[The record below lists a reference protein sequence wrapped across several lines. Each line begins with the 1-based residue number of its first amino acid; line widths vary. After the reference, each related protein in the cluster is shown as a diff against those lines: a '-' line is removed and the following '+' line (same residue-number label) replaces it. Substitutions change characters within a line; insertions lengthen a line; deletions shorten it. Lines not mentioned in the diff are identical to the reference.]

1 MWTYIYPDELYHHG
15 TKGQKWYIRRYQ
27 NQDGSLT
34 PEGKERYGKDYDK
47 NGYVKLAKKNKT
59 TRRELRKATDEQLI
73 KATNRA
79 RLEANYINAIYDR
92 KMAYAK
98 AHPEKVNKGKEL
110 LKSFAKNIVVPAAV
124 NYGKE
129 YLINMSK
136 SEKQKTLEDMAKAT
150 KEFKI
155 QNQYYEEKKKMD
167 DRNKKKNK

>member
-1 MWTYIYPDELYHHG
+1 M
-15 TKGQKWYIRRYQ
+15 
-27 NQDGSLT
+27 
-34 PEGKERYGKDYDK
+34 
-47 NGYVKLAKKNKT
+47 
-59 TRRELRKATDEQLI
+59 I

-98 AHPEKVNKGKEL
+98 AHPEKVHRGKEL

-129 YLINMSK
+129 YLMNMSK
-136 SEKQKTLEDMAKAT
+136 SEKQKTLENMAKAT

>member
-1 MWTYIYPDELYHHG
+1 ME
-15 TKGQKWYIRRYQ
+15 QKVKNGGLRRYQ

-34 PEGKERYGKDYDK
+34 PEGRERYGKDNDKNGYDK
-47 NGYVKLAKKNKT
+47 NGYVKLAKKDKT

>member
-1 MWTYIYPDELYHHG
+1 MNFIIME
-15 TKGQKWYIRRYQ
+15 QKVKNGGLRRYQ

-34 PEGKERYGKDYDK
+34 PEGRERYGKDYDK
-47 NGYVKLAKKNKT
+47 NGYDKNGYVKLAKKDKT

-110 LKSFAKNIVVPAAV
+110 LKSFAKNVVAPAVV

-129 YLINMSK
+129 YLMEMAK
-136 SEKQKTLEDMAKAT
+136 SEKTKDLERKAKDT

-155 QNQYYEEKKKMD
+155 INQYYEEKKKMD